1 MIIINELV
9 TPLNDD
15 KEIDVDIF
23 NRLINESATKGNEYQ
38 LIFSSM
44 GDGFLLT
51 IEEKKALINSIN
63 DNNISS
69 IILFFQLSLI
79 EEDEKMIQLIQNSKI
94 EYIMISPPKGFI
106 YHQNGLFAYVR
117 NIIKKLPGK
126 KIILYNNPST
136 FQMSFH
142 FQTIKKLH
150 VLFPNVYAVYENS
163 KDISLLSLIKLHLPN
178 LKIFINDQLIKDA
191 LTNKYDGI
199 VSFCSLIYVEDYKQI
214 IDDYDNKYLN
224 VVLINYLHFVN
235 EILSFSNSS
244 ILFKAYLRKLGYQS
258 MNVRLPLVISQ
269 SDIDNLDFLLS

>member
-23 NRLINESATKGNEYQ
+23 NKLINESATKGNEYQ

-117 NIIKKLPGK
+117 NVIKKLPGK

-191 LTNKYDGI
+191 LINKYDGI

>member
-23 NRLINESATKGNEYQ
+23 NKLINESATKGNEYQ

-163 KDISLLSLIKLHLPN
+163 KDISLLSLVKLHLPN